1 MQRTVHDRIHLI
13 TQLSELHHTVYIELY
28 PGPYRDKCWCS
39 DSVFLTEEAF
49 AFVEPIFRRHTP
61 DYDYYSFMELPRIA
75 GAQVIAEL
83 TGFVRA
89 IRGETLVAPLTP
101 SAARGF
107 RAHRPGSERGT
118 QGGGGTGGPAGQ
130 LAGAGVRRSR
140 GDLRPG
146 PLTRPMPG
154 IFLTAAW
161 RHLLMLNYEMDPA
174 LLQPLVAARH
184 DARHV
189 TTTAPG

>member
-83 TGFVRA
+83 TGVRA
-89 IRGETLVAPLTP
+89 RDPRGGAGRPAHAERRRGIRADRAGQR
-101 SAARGF
+101 ARST
-107 RAHRPGSERGT
+107 RRWRDWR
-118 QGGGGTGGPAGQ
+118 TGWPAGWS
-130 LAGAGVRRSR
+130 GSTPKPR
-140 GDLRPG
+140 
-146 PLTRPMPG
+146 
-154 IFLTAAW
+154 
-161 RHLLMLNYEMDPA
+161 
-174 LLQPLVAARH
+174 
-184 DARHV
+184 
-189 TTTAPG
+189 

>member
-49 AFVEPIFRRHTP
+49 AFVEPIFRRHIP

-83 TGFVRA
+83 TGVVRA

-101 SAARGF
+101 SAAEAFERIGE
-107 RAHRPGSERGT
+107 GNSEEHKAV
-118 QGGGGTGGPAGQ
+118 AGLADQ
-130 LAGAGVRRSR
+130 LAGWLEREFVGTEVISVL
-140 GDLRPG
+140 GL
-146 PLTRPMPG
+146 
-154 IFLTAAW
+154 
-161 RHLLMLNYEMDPA
+161 
-174 LLQPLVAARH
+174 
-184 DARHV
+184 
-189 TTTAPG
+189 